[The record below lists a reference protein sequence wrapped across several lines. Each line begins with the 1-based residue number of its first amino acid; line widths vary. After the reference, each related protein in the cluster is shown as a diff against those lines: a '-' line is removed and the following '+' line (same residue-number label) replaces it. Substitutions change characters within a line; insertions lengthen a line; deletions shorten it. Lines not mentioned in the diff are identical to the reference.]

1 MRQLLPTHRE
11 AVDAYDLYRPADPT
25 ARMLRLDMVTS
36 VDGCATDEHGGT
48 AELGGLGDAE
58 VFRALRAL
66 SDGILVGA
74 GTVRQEGYGP
84 HRLSPEL
91 AIRRRD
97 DGRRAPAAVVV
108 VSRSLDLDLDAPLF
122 SAAVTPTVVLTCQ
135 ASPRSRRRDAERAGR
150 VVVAGTDLVDLGE
163 GLRRLRDELGL
174 ANLVCEGGPTL
185 NGWLLSGGLV
195 DELCVTLTPA
205 LLGAVGPPM
214 VRGLADRLPL
224 ELTSLA
230 EQDGDLFARYR
241 VQNRRS
247 SAKSA
252 PRSSS

>member
-11 AVDAYDLYRPADPT
+11 DIDAYDLYRPADPA

-36 VDGCATDEHGGT
+36 VDGCAADEHGGT
-48 AELGGLGDAE
+48 AGLGGSGDAE

-84 HRLSPEL
+84 HRVSPRL
-91 AIRRRD
+91 AARRRD
-97 DGRRAPAAVVV
+97 DGRDGPAAVVV
-108 VSRSLDLDLDAPLF
+108 VSRSLDLDLEAPLF

-135 ASPRSRRRDAERAGR
+135 ASPRPRRRDAERAGR
-150 VVVAGTDLVDLGE
+150 VVVAGADLIDLGE

-174 ANLVCEGGPTL
+174 AHLVCEGGPTL
-185 NGWLLSGGLV
+185 NGLLLSGGHV
-195 DELCVTLTPA
+195 DELCVTLTSA

-214 VRGLADRLPL
+214 ARGLAGRLPL
-224 ELTSLA
+224 ELTGLA

-241 VQNRRS
+241 LQNRRS
-247 SAKSA
+247 SAESA

>member
-11 AVDAYDLYRPADPT
+11 DVGAYELYRPADP
-25 ARMLRLDMVTS
+25 AAGILRLDMVTS
-36 VDGCATDEHGGT
+36 VDGSATDEHGRT
-48 AELGGLGDAE
+48 AGLGGLGDGE

-74 GTVRQEGYGP
+74 RTVRQERYGP

-91 AIRRRD
+91 AARRRD
-97 DGRRAPAAVVV
+97 DGRSAPAAVVV

-122 SAAVTPTVVLTCQ
+122 SAAVSPTVVLTCE
-135 ASPRSRRRDAERAGR
+135 ASPRPRRRDAARAGR
-150 VVVAGTDLVDLGE
+150 VVVAGADLVDLQE

-174 ANLVCEGGPTL
+174 AALVCEGGPTL
-185 NGWLLSGGLV
+185 NGPLLSAGLV
-195 DELCVTLTPA
+195 DELCLTLTPA
-205 LLGAVGPPM
+205 LLGPEGPRM
-214 VRGLADRLPL
+214 ARRLADRLPL
-224 ELTSLA
+224 ELAGLA

-241 VQNRRS
+241 LQNRRS
-247 SAKSA
+247 SAESA